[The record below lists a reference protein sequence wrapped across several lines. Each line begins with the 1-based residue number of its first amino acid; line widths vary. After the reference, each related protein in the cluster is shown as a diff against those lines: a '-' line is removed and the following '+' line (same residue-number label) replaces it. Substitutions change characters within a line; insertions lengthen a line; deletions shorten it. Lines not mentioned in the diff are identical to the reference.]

1 MKDLAVVPLTSQDE
15 ESSESSGESEE
26 EEEEEEEREGEGE
39 DDREEETEMGDEE
52 EGLTLFPLRLPNRT
66 RKRHVGIEELPSK

>member
-15 ESSESSGESEE
+15 ESGESSGESEE
-26 EEEEEEEREGEGE
+26 EEEEEEEGEGE

-66 RKRHVGIEELPSK
+66 RKRHVGIEELSSK